1 MKNCKNVSLFVRDK
15 KSFGFAKEKG
25 IDQMAEITLV
35 PDIVTWLP
43 CKLKKQ
49 GRRQKKVLFCL
60 RDDLEKQADTKVLE
74 SIKREL
80 VVRGYEVLE
89 TSTVSG
95 RATSFGR

>member
-1 MKNCKNVSLFVRDK
+1 M
-15 KSFGFAKEKG
+15 
-25 IDQMAEITLV
+25 
-35 PDIVTWLP
+35 
-43 CKLKKQ
+43 
-49 GRRQKKVLFCL
+49 FCL

-95 RATSFGR
+95 RNISKQEREQSVREN

>member
-1 MKNCKNVSLFVRDK
+1 M
-15 KSFGFAKEKG
+15 
-25 IDQMAEITLV
+25 
-35 PDIVTWLP
+35 
-43 CKLKKQ
+43 
-49 GRRQKKVLFCL
+49 FCL

-95 RATSFGR
+95 RNISKQEREQSVREKLEEFSQAELVITDRLHGMIFLQLPLHRVLQWII